1 MYQVEIEK
9 NIPIPDAKASYGRSK
24 GSTNTI
30 WSKMTVGDSVF
41 FPDIDG
47 KNASRITPSQA
58 HTWAKKQKSNAKFS
72 ARKVE
77 GGVRIWRIA

>member
-1 MYQVEIEK
+1 
-9 NIPIPDAKASYGRSK
+9 
-24 GSTNTI
+24 
-30 WSKMTVGDSVF
+30 VF